1 MNISKT
7 VAGLMTGILLALTTC
22 HAMADDAPRLMLQMK
37 HGLLAGTVKDGTR
50 LGKGTLVS
58 HETHAGFR
66 LWADAQ
72 TVSPKAGHYVLSGK
86 QNGAHQLHI
95 RLVPQNLAAADKPGS
110 AETVLN
116 TADDR
121 IAFEVLA
128 DGDQTVAADS
138 YALNVS
144 GALLRP

>member
-1 MNISKT
+1 
-7 VAGLMTGILLALTTC
+7 MTTS
-22 HAMADDAPRLMLQMK
+22 HAMADDAPRLLLQMK
-37 HGLLAGTVKDGTR
+37 RGLLADTVKDGMR
-50 LGKGTLVS
+50 LGKVTLVS
-58 HETHAGFR
+58 HETHTGFR

-72 TVSPKAGHYVLSGK
+72 TVSPQAGHYVLSGK
-86 QNGAHQLHI
+86 QNGAHQLRI
-95 RLVPQNLAAADKPGS
+95 RLVPQNLAVADKPGS

-121 IAFEVLA
+121 IAFEVLT

-138 YALNVS
+138 YVLNVS